1 MELTHCPTHDTQ
13 NPASAFPWGPFAY
26 VRLWR
31 LVTGHGAWSSQA
43 PLYLN
48 STLRGSTF
56 SVVSRNSMGLQQP
69 HVLRLNTFFYCNCTS
84 LNLVLCKTFR
94 CTIKLNTYLSAEVR
108 KVGWWMCMYGA
119 GSPKRQ
125 WAWSNGRAIMRLDVG
140 WKRMKP
146 EYQTVRHYT
155 DKKAV
160 RRYHG
165 TKALRFTENLGLM
178 YFTSYGECWRMIC
191 PHSIHYVGGLPLS
204 KELPSQVWGCY
215 RPSSWR
221 LGCFP
226 DSSFLPFAS
235 ASRCWNCPC
244 RSAWPGPVFNGQ
256 SDGGGQIFEVWE
268 RTKSPR
274 PLESH
279 NSQTLKLQGCRF
291 PALRSLSGNISK
303 LTNDRRILRFRVS
316 NIFEPI
322 YFLKKLNGYFSDL
335 NCFWWLFYAPNE
347 GYPKFFPSKPIFLS
361 THPIFLSTKL
371 RKNPV
376 NIAKPGFWQ
385 PVINP

>member
-1 MELTHCPTHDTQ
+1 MENAEGWFVPIQFTMLEGCLYLR
-13 NPASAFPWGPFAY
+13 NYPAKFGDAI
-26 VRLWR
+26 VRLR
-31 LVTGHGAWSSQA
+31 EDLVA
-43 PLYLN
+43 
-48 STLRGSTF
+48 
-56 SVVSRNSMGLQQP
+56 SRI
-69 HVLRLNTFFYCNCTS
+69 H
-84 LNLVLCKTFR
+84 
-94 CTIKLNTYLSAEVR
+94 
-108 KVGWWMCMYGA
+108 
-119 GSPKRQ
+119 
-125 WAWSNGRAIMRLDVG
+125 
-140 WKRMKP
+140 
-146 EYQTVRHYT
+146 
-155 DKKAV
+155 
-160 RRYHG
+160 
-165 TKALRFTENLGLM
+165 
-178 YFTSYGECWRMIC
+178 
-191 PHSIHYVGGLPLS
+191 HS
-204 KELPSQVWGCY
+204 K
-215 RPSSWR
+215 
-221 LGCFP
+221 
-226 DSSFLPFAS
+226 PFAS

-244 RSAWPGPVFNGQ
+244 RSAWPGPVFDGQ
-256 SDGGGQIFEVWE
+256 SDGGGQIFEVGE